1 MPPLP
6 PSARR
11 RAGAALA
18 VCAFALAAPSG
29 AVALP
34 TLHHGDRGRSVVR
47 LQHALHIGADGVFGR
62 GTVHAVK
69 RFQRRHG
76 LHADGVVG
84 GATWRMIRRSVHR
97 HRRRGVARSA
107 GASHRVAH
115 RGPSV
120 RLLQRRLGVAADGVF
135 GPGTARAVRRFQ
147 RRRGLTADGVVGPA
161 TWRALGIRGRRPV
174 LKSAHLRRHR
184 HHARR
189 GGLPV
194 SVSRAIRA
202 ANRIAGLPYRFG
214 GGHRSFSDS
223 GYDCSGSVSYV
234 LHGAGR
240 LGRPLD
246 SSELMSYGSRGRGRY
261 ITIYANPGHAYMVIR
276 GRRYD
281 TTGRAQTGSRWQP
294 HGRSSAGYV
303 VRHPPGL

>member
-1 MPPLP
+1 MTMPPLIS
-6 PSARR
+6 SARR

-18 VCAFALAAPSG
+18 ACALLLAMPSG
-29 AVALP
+29 ALALP

-69 RFQRRHG
+69 RFQCRHG
-76 LHADGVVG
+76 LHPDGVVG
-84 GATWRMIRRSVHR
+84 AGTWRMIRRSI
-97 HRRRGVARSA
+97 HRRHTVARSA
-107 GASHRVAH
+107 GVATRVAT
-115 RGPSV
+115 RGASV
-120 RLLQRRLGVAADGVF
+120 RLLQRRLGVAPDGF
-135 GPGTARAVRRFQ
+135 CGPAPPRAVKRFQ
-147 RRRGLTADGVVGPA
+147 RRHGLTADGVVGPA

-174 LKSAHLRRHR
+174 LKRAHLRHR
-184 HHARR
+184 RHARR
-189 GGLPV
+189 GGMPAAGR
-194 SVSRAIRA
+194 RASA
-202 ANRIAGLPYRFG
+202 AATRIPGRPYRFG

-246 SSELMSYGSRGRGRY
+246 SSALMSYGRPGRGRW
-261 ITIYANPGHAYMVIR
+261 ITIYANPGHTYLVIR

-281 TTGRAQTGSRWQP
+281 TTGRSESGSRWQ
-294 HGRSSAGYV
+294 HVERSSAGYV

>member
-1 MPPLP
+1 MTMPPLTA
-6 PSARR
+6 SARR

-18 VCAFALAAPSG
+18 VCALALAVCPLALAAPSG
-29 AVALP
+29 ALALP

-47 LQHALHIGADGVFGR
+47 LQHALHVHADGVFGR
-62 GTVHAVK
+62 GTVRAVK

-84 GATWRMIRRSVHR
+84 ASTWRMLRRSIHRR
-97 HRRRGVARSA
+97 HRVARSA
-107 GASHRVAH
+107 GSSVRVAT
-115 RGPSV
+115 RGASV
-120 RLLQRRLGVAADGVF
+120 RVLQRRLGVAADGVF
-135 GPGTARAVRRFQ
+135 GPGTARAVKRSQ

-161 TWRALGIRGRRPV
+161 TWRALGIRGRHPV
-174 LKSAHLRRHR
+174 LKRAHLRHR

-189 GGLPV
+189 GGMPAA
-194 SVSRAIRA
+194 VSRAIAA

-240 LGRPLD
+240 LGSPLD
-246 SSELMSYGSRGRGRY
+246 SSQLMSYGSAGRGRF

-281 TTGRAQTGSRWQP
+281 TTGRSETGSR
-294 HGRSSAGYV
+294 
-303 VRHPPGL
+303 

>member
-1 MPPLP
+1 MTMPPLIS
-6 PSARR
+6 SARR

-18 VCAFALAAPSG
+18 ACALLLAMPSG
-29 AVALP
+29 ALALP

-76 LHADGVVG
+76 LHPDGVVG
-84 GATWRMIRRSVHR
+84 AGTWRMIRRSI
-97 HRRRGVARSA
+97 HRRHTVARGAGVAT
-107 GASHRVAH
+107 RVAT
-115 RGPSV
+115 RGASV

-135 GPGTARAVRRFQ
+135 GPGTARAVKRFQ
-147 RRRGLTADGVVGPA
+147 RRHGLHADGVVGPA
-161 TWRALGIRGRRPV
+161 TWRALGIGGRPPAPTRGRPAPPPHPRPRGV
-174 LKSAHLRRHR
+174 PGGGSPPAARAH
-184 HHARR
+184 
-189 GGLPV
+189 P
-194 SVSRAIRA
+194 
-202 ANRIAGLPYRFG
+202 NAGLPYRFG

-240 LGRPLD
+240 LGSPLD
-246 SSELMSYGSRGRGRY
+246 SSQLMSYGSAGRGRF

-303 VRHPPGL
+303 VRPPPGL

>member
-1 MPPLP
+1 
-6 PSARR
+6 
-11 RAGAALA
+11 
-18 VCAFALAAPSG
+18 
-29 AVALP
+29 
-34 TLHHGDRGRSVVR
+34 
-47 LQHALHIGADGVFGR
+47 VFGR
-62 GTVHAVK
+62 GTVHAVR

-84 GATWRMIRRSVHR
+84 GATWRMIRRSI
-97 HRRRGVARSA
+97 HRRRTVARSA
-107 GASHRVAH
+107 SAGPRVAT
-115 RGPSV
+115 RGASV
-120 RLLQRRLGVAADGVF
+120 RLLQRRLGVGADGVF

-147 RRRGLTADGVVGPA
+147 RRRGLHADGIVGPA
-161 TWRALGIRGRRPV
+161 TWRALGIGGRHPV
-174 LKSAHLRRHR
+174 LKRAHLRGH

-189 GGLPV
+189 IAGVPAA
-194 SVSRAIRA
+194 VSRAITA

-240 LGRPLD
+240 LGSPLD
-246 SSELMSYGSRGRGRY
+246 SSQLMSYGSPGRGRY
-261 ITIYANPGHAYMVIR
+261 ITIFANAGHAYMVIR

-281 TTGRAQTGSRWQP
+281 TTGRAENGSRWQP